1 MDLVR
6 ENIIAKR
13 MEQLEEIY
21 DEGPD
26 AALRKLEGTRPGLK
40 ANTVHIRARGQ
51 TLDETP
57 TESSTSFSPDAMPSG
72 LIHLLSHL
80 APDCSQLADIS
91 HLLDEAEQRADE
103 REERLQQMFIKACLG
118 RVSLITPGFE
128 STIEH
133 ISVFMGS
140 RHLLAV
146 VLPMWIDMDSGRL

>member
-6 ENIIAKR
+6 ENIVAKR

-26 AALRKLEGTRPGLK
+26 AALRKLEGTRLK
-40 ANTVHIRARGQ
+40 ANAVHIRARSP

-57 TESSTSFSPDAMPSG
+57 TESSTPFSPDAMPSG

-118 RVSLITPGFE
+118 RV
-128 STIEH
+128 
-133 ISVFMGS
+133 
-140 RHLLAV
+140 R
-146 VLPMWIDMDSGRL
+146 